1 MVSVEDVHWI
11 DATSEALL
19 ESLAESLGGTAM
31 LLVATYRAGYRPPW
45 MNTSYATQVA
55 LPPLSPHDSRHVVR
69 AVMGSHVMPESV
81 TEQLL
86 KRAEGNPF
94 FLEELSR
101 VALVP
106 GAPAVPDT
114 VHAVLQTRID
124 RLSDVPRQLLQTAAV
139 IGREV
144 PKTLLQATGQAV
156 ESLAG
161 LDELKHSEFLHERP
175 SASGPVYVFKHAL
188 TQEVA
193 YASCG
198 RARTGKPGGSDE
210 IVAYHLVRAHEW
222 GAALPHLLKAGE
234 RAAQALSTREA
245 PGFYDEAAA
254 VAERLGA
261 AVEPVTWLAIYEA
274 RASLYGGLSDFRRAH
289 AEGARAVAMAQRV
302 GDRVREGEA
311 LVAMALASMFLSDWP
326 QAIADARQGLDVAT
340 AASIPKVAARI
351 SALTGGPRE
360 AAPKAW
366 SRARGN
372 GAAATGGQSR
382 GSRSRGTAATRPRL
396 WPARPRTGDPS
407 CAASVA

>member
-1 MVSVEDVHWI
+1 MSGDSSSRVRRPWPPWRRQSSFAPRHSKRCGGWCTARVGKPVVVSVEDVHWI

-124 RLSDVPRQLLQTAAV
+124 RLSDVPRQLRQTAAV

-193 YASCG
+193 YASVPSERQRTLHCAVG
-198 RARTGKPGGSDE
+198 RALESR
-210 IVAYHLVRAHEW
+210 
-222 GAALPHLLKAGE
+222 
-234 RAAQALSTREA
+234 
-245 PGFYDEAAA
+245 
-254 VAERLGA
+254 
-261 AVEPVTWLAIYEA
+261 
-274 RASLYGGLSDFRRAH
+274 
-289 AEGARAVAMAQRV
+289 
-302 GDRVREGEA
+302 
-311 LVAMALASMFLSDWP
+311 
-326 QAIADARQGLDVAT
+326 
-340 AASIPKVAARI
+340 
-351 SALTGGPRE
+351 GGPTRSSRTTWS
-360 AAPKAW
+360 APT
-366 SRARGN
+366 S
-372 GAAATGGQSR
+372 GA
-382 GSRSRGTAATRPRL
+382 PRC
-396 WPARPRTGDPS
+396 RTS
-407 CAASVA
+407 